1 MIIKKH
7 NIEPHVGHMER
18 KDILVNIQTLS
29 FGVNTIWV
37 VLTAAMIFFMEGGF
51 ALLEAG
57 FVRSKN
63 NVSIIMKVFVDLIF
77 GVTAF
82 FAIGFGIMFGT
93 DKLGLFGTNGFFL
106 SGNLDHLGLSIP
118 STAFWLFQSAFVVAA
133 ISIVSG
139 AVAERMNFKAYI
151 LYTICMT
158 AFIYPIS
165 GHWIWG
171 IDGWLAT
178 LGMKDFAG
186 SAAIHAMAG
195 FAALSAAK
203 MVGIRVGKFNQD
215 GSVNVIKP
223 SNIPLAAIGTFIL
236 WFGWFG
242 FNAGS
247 TLNATADNIGMI
259 AATTLLASVAGGGSA
274 LLYTLFK
281 NGKADPAFT
290 INGVLAGLVAI
301 TAGCAFV
308 GLISAFIIGAFAGI
322 LMIWA
327 TEWVDRMKVDDPVGA
342 VAVHGFNGA
351 FGAIAVGLFAT
362 DGGLFTTGSVHL
374 LEVQI
379 VGTVIVSLWGYI
391 ATAISLKFIDK
402 LVSLRVSVE
411 EEIGGLDQSYH
422 GTVAYNDLYAENT
435 EFLYKE
441 NYSKRK
447 QA

>member
-1 MIIKKH
+1 M
-7 NIEPHVGHMER
+7 
-18 KDILVNIQTLS
+18 DIQTLS
-29 FGVNTIWV
+29 FGMNTIWV
-37 VLTAAMIFFMEGGF
+37 ILTAAMIFFMEGGF
-51 ALLEAG
+51 ALLESG

-82 FAIGFGIMFGT
+82 FAVGFGIMFGV
-93 DKLGLFGTNGFFL
+93 DKLGLIGTNGFAL
-106 SGNLDHLGLSIP
+106 SGTMDHLGLSIP
-118 STAFWLFQSAFVVAA
+118 LVAFWLFQAAFVVAA

-151 LYTICMT
+151 LYTIVMT
-158 AFIYPIS
+158 ALIYPIS

-171 IDGWLAT
+171 IDGWLAK

-195 FAALSAAK
+195 FAALAAAK
-203 MVGIRVGKFNQD
+203 MVGARIGKFNSD
-215 GSVNVIKP
+215 GSVNTIAP

-247 TLNATADNIGMI
+247 TLNATSDNIGMI
-259 AATTLLASVAGGGSA
+259 AAVTLLASVAGGGSA

-281 NGKADPAFT
+281 TGKADPAFT

-308 GLISAFIIGAFAGI
+308 GPFSAIAIGAIAGI

-327 TEWVDRMKVDDPVGA
+327 TGWIDGMKVDDPVGA

-362 DGGLFTTGSVHL
+362 DGGFFMTGSLKL
-374 LEVQI
+374 LGVQ
-379 VGTVIVSLWGYI
+379 VLGTVILSIWGYV
-391 ATAISLKFIDK
+391 ATAFALKIIDK
-402 LVSLRVSVE
+402 ITSLRVSVDE
-411 EEIGGLDQSYH
+411 ELIGLDQSYH
-422 GTVAYNDLYAENT
+422 GTIAYNDLYGNT
-435 EFLYKE
+435 PVFSVEASKLE
-441 NYSKRK
+441 SKR
-447 QA
+447 A